1 MGSEMCIR
9 DSFKFAYPLAHR
21 RDAPSKIREFI
32 ASFNSYASR
41 PGNSIQPIGTL
52 HTDGAGEFTSGKFR
66 SDLADLLVHKTE
78 APPEVHALNG
88 VAERA
93 ILSIFS
99 HVRSDF
105 EASGSPKSFWP
116 EAAAHAVDIL
126 NRTTCPPHKRCTC
139 YEALTGD
146 KPRVMSIWP
155 FGCRAHAVH
164 PTPKRSK
171 TNIDSTALDGINLG
185 RSTSQPGAYNVWHP
199 SQGKVVSASDVWFD
213 ETYMPWR
220 AAGDRRIGDPLPVRG
235 DGDSAQPPTL
245 PIVPDDHLPTG
256 TLGSLAA
263 EFDRVLRRNEPA
275 MPKAHAARLSKRILC
290 LLYTSPSPRDS

>member
-1 MGSEMCIR
+1 MDAAR
-9 DSFKFAYPLAHR
+9 TPL
-21 RDAPSKIREFI
+21 
-32 ASFNSYASR
+32 
-41 PGNSIQPIGTL
+41 L
-52 HTDGAGEFTSGKFR
+52 
-66 SDLADLLVHKTE
+66 
-78 APPEVHALNG
+78 
-88 VAERA
+88 
-93 ILSIFS
+93 
-99 HVRSDF
+99 
-105 EASGSPKSFWP
+105 
-116 EAAAHAVDIL
+116 
-126 NRTTCPPHKRCTC
+126 
-139 YEALTGD
+139 
-146 KPRVMSIWP
+146 
-155 FGCRAHAVH
+155 H

-275 MPKAHAARLSKRILC
+275 MPKAHAARLSKRVLVLFSGPYARPDGLVAELLRRGLSVTAVDSDAARGGDKRHDILLDEC
-290 LLYTSPSPRDS
+290 YESLLRRVQRGEFVAIFAAPPCSTFSVSRLIRSPTAKDGGPPPVR